1 MHPYAVNVQ
10 KSGQHLGPAS
20 SFVRRQ
26 RPKVGPASQTAIDE
40 PTGYFWDAI
49 VPQHAPGNFYE
60 PTPVSPREQDQ
71 SPVVHVPQGATSYST
86 ISRGNPRA
94 PGHENPP
101 APSFPQLNPGATYWT
116 PNPRAPGHEN
126 PPAPPFPQQM
136 NPGATYWTPNP
147 RAPGHDNP
155 PAPPFPQQ
163 MNPWATFMAPNPRAR
178 RAPHNP
184 GG

>member
-49 VPQHAPGNFYE
+49 DEHAPGNFYE

-94 PGHENPP
+94 PGH
-101 APSFPQLNPGATYWT
+101 
-116 PNPRAPGHEN
+116 
-126 PPAPPFPQQM
+126 
-136 NPGATYWTPNP
+136 
-147 RAPGHDNP
+147 DNP

>member
-71 SPVVHVPQGATSYST
+71 SPVVHVQQGATSYST
-86 ISRGNPRA
+86 ISRG
-94 PGHENPP
+94 
-101 APSFPQLNPGATYWT
+101 
-116 PNPRAPGHEN
+116 NPRAPGHEN